1 MLESILKSIFSAGT
15 FQQMLRSATP
25 VALAALGGSLTE
37 HAGIMNIGMDGMI
50 LMGAFFGVL
59 GSWLFASAAAGVAL
73 AVGVGLLVGL
83 FFALFVVKLR
93 SDEFII
99 GCALNTFALGL
110 TGFLSR
116 SIFGASGTK
125 GNPFLP
131 SLRLPGI
138 ESIPFLGKILSGN
151 SLFVYL
157 TLLFVLLLW
166 RGIAIAAKA
175 PDRFGA
181 LLVVGFVVQVV
192 LQAILNI
199 AVVTNVTPN
208 HLDHHKDMQEYI
220 DAKRNILIHQVPPC
234 REVLGYENEITR
246 GMQADCKGKQVWF
259 TRLHETDNGAFLRD
273 DGMLCMAEDGVV
285 TPFLAQKDVKLR
297 GLHNIENLL
306 AAAAAVWG
314 EVPIEVIQK
323 VGSTFTGVEHR
334 IEPVR
339 VLDGVTYYND
349 SIGTSP
355 TRTIAGLRSFNQKLI
370 LIAGGYDKHIPYEPL
385 APEVI
390 RHVKTLILMGATGPR
405 IEKVVREHPDFA
417 ASGLVIEHADNMQH
431 AVELARAAAHPGDE
445 IILSPASASFDLY
458 PNFEVRGREFKKI
471 VNELK

>member
-157 TLLFVLLLW
+157 TLLFVQV
-166 RGIAIAAKA
+166 RAEEGI
-175 PDRFGA
+175 
-181 LLVVGFVVQVV
+181 V
-192 LQAILNI
+192 
-199 AVVTNVTPN
+199 
-208 HLDHHKDMQEYI
+208 
-220 DAKRNILIHQVPPC
+220 
-234 REVLGYENEITR
+234 
-246 GMQADCKGKQVWF
+246 
-259 TRLHETDNGAFLRD
+259 
-273 DGMLCMAEDGVV
+273 
-285 TPFLAQKDVKLR
+285 
-297 GLHNIENLL
+297 
-306 AAAAAVWG
+306 
-314 EVPIEVIQK
+314 
-323 VGSTFTGVEHR
+323 
-334 IEPVR
+334 
-339 VLDGVTYYND
+339 
-349 SIGTSP
+349 
-355 TRTIAGLRSFNQKLI
+355 RTIKSFSN
-370 LIAGGYDKHIPYEPL
+370 
-385 APEVI
+385 
-390 RHVKTLILMGATGPR
+390 
-405 IEKVVREHPDFA
+405 
-417 ASGLVIEHADNMQH
+417 
-431 AVELARAAAHPGDE
+431 
-445 IILSPASASFDLY
+445 
-458 PNFEVRGREFKKI
+458 
-471 VNELK
+471 

>member
-138 ESIPFLGKILSGN
+138 ESIPFLGRILSGN

-166 RGIAIAAKA
+166 LFLYKTPYGFWLRASGEKPETLRTAGIDPAAGKHPVRRVLRARGRAPVARPAA
-175 PDRFGA
+175 GH
-181 LLVVGFVVQVV
+181 V
-192 LQAILNI
+192 
-199 AVVTNVTPN
+199 
-208 HLDHHKDMQEYI
+208 
-220 DAKRNILIHQVPPC
+220 C
-234 REVLGYENEITR
+234 REHE
-246 GMQADCKGKQVWF
+246 QQP
-259 TRLHETDNGAFLRD
+259 RLHRLCLRHFRR
-273 DGMLCMAEDGVV
+273 GQPTEGLSRRA
-285 TPFLAQKDVKLR
+285 DVR
-297 GLHNIENLL
+297 LL
-306 AAAAAVWG
+306 
-314 EVPIEVIQK
+314 
-323 VGSTFTGVEHR
+323 
-334 IEPVR
+334 
-339 VLDGVTYYND
+339 
-349 SIGTSP
+349 
-355 TRTIAGLRSFNQKLI
+355 
-370 LIAGGYDKHIPYEPL
+370 
-385 APEVI
+385 
-390 RHVKTLILMGATGPR
+390 
-405 IEKVVREHPDFA
+405 
-417 ASGLVIEHADNMQH
+417 
-431 AVELARAAAHPGDE
+431 
-445 IILSPASASFDLY
+445 
-458 PNFEVRGREFKKI
+458 
-471 VNELK
+471 